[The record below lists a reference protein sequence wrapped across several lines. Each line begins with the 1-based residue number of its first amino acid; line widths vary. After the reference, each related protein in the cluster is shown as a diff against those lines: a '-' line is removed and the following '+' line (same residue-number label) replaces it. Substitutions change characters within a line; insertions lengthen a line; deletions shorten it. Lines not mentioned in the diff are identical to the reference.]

1 MTNVESYD
9 LLFRYCRSMKSVRC
23 KWRPILMQRVN
34 RRELDIGM
42 GADTKGGDVDDSCSV
57 YTERRLSSA
66 FSTEYRELRR

>member
-1 MTNVESYD
+1 
-9 LLFRYCRSMKSVRC
+9 
-23 KWRPILMQRVN
+23 MQRVN